1 MGVERCKKSAK
12 VRGGIEWG
20 SAIVRAAANRARKL
34 RIESGLK
41 SKARCVDL
49 RIGRL
54 GKDGTRAANL
64 AIWRAERESKSAI
77 SKEARSEIL
86 HSLKFYEILPQN
98 LRFLKFYKILLAE
111 LAREIFKALGGLF

>member
-1 MGVERCKKSAK
+1 M
-12 VRGGIEWG
+12 
-20 SAIVRAAANRARKL
+20 RAAANRARKW

-41 SKARCVDL
+41 QKVRRVDL

-54 GKDGTRAANL
+54 RKDGTRVANL
-64 AIWRAERESKSAI
+64 AIWRVERESKSAV

-86 HSLKFYEILPQN
+86 RSLKFYEILPQN

>member
-1 MGVERCKKSAK
+1 M
-12 VRGGIEWG
+12 
-20 SAIVRAAANRARKL
+20 RAAANRARKL
-34 RIESGLK
+34 QIESKLK
-41 SKARCVDL
+41 QKARCADS

-64 AIWRAERESKSAI
+64 AIWRAERESKSAV

-86 HSLKFYEILPQN
+86 RSLKFYKILPQN
-98 LRFLKFYKILLAE
+98 LRFLKFYKISFAE